1 MFNSGMVESQKGK
14 VELPEVTKEIFE
26 IIRTFIYTG
35 NIETEKI
42 NADNVAEILHATALY
57 ELLPMQEECEK
68 VLGQEINNE
77 NCLML
82 FQTSRMYNC
91 KYLFDKCRPFV
102 MEPSW

>member
-1 MFNSGMVESQKGK
+1 MFNSGMVESQKGQ

-57 ELLPMQEECEK
+57 ELLPMH
-68 VLGQEINNE
+68 GH
-77 NCLML
+77 
-82 FQTSRMYNC
+82 F
-91 KYLFDKCRPFV
+91 
-102 MEPSW
+102 